1 MNPSPKNRNKEQIFE
16 KEEQIFHE
24 VQKLLADDA
33 QEMEKEQILSELRKM
48 TESYKTLL
56 GEARLLTSVSD
67 RLQSKLNKANENVLK
82 KNEELEASVSE
93 LTASKVRRQAT
104 NVVLLLTIFIFII
117 SEGMIDAN
125 LLDVKSEWFNPW
137 FFIMMVK
144 VAVIAMIL
152 PVQRWI
158 EGVLLKGEK
167 DNKPA
172 K

>member
-24 VQKLLADDA
+24 VQKMLAENA
-33 QEMEKEQILSELRKM
+33 QNMEKEQILSELRKM
-48 TESYKTLL
+48 TESYRTLL

-67 RLQSKLNKANENVLK
+67 RLQSKLNKANDTVLR
-82 KNEELEASVSE
+82 KNEELEASVTE
-93 LTASKVRRQAT
+93 LTTSKIRRQAT
-104 NVVLLLTIFIFII
+104 NVILLLTIFIFII

-125 LLDVKSEWFNPW
+125 LQDMQSEWFNPW

-144 VAVIAMIL
+144 LVVVVMIF
-152 PVQRWI
+152 PVQRLI
-158 EGVLLKGEK
+158 EKTLLKAEK
-167 DNKPA
+167 DNNPK

>member
-24 VQKLLADDA
+24 VQKILNEDA
-33 QEMEKEQILSELRKM
+33 QKMEKEQILSELRKM
-48 TESYKTLL
+48 TESYRTLL

-82 KNEELEASVSE
+82 KNEELELSVTE
-93 LTASKVRRQAT
+93 LTSSKVRRQAT
-104 NVVLLLTIFIFII
+104 NVVLLLTVFLFIL

-125 LLDVKSEWFNPW
+125 LQDIQSEWFNPW
-137 FFIMMVK
+137 FVILMIKLVL
-144 VAVIAMIL
+144 VALIL
-152 PVQRWI
+152 PVQRLI
-158 EGVLLKGEK
+158 ENTLLKAEK
-167 DNKPA
+167 DNNPK